1 MIKKEVTYNGL
12 VADFFTD
19 PSVKPSKA
27 MIMLGGSEGGKSWS
41 RIKRPIELLVQ
52 RGYSVLSLAYFKSEG
67 LPSSLEEIPLEY
79 FEKAFD
85 WLSSQEGI
93 VPHEVALLGGSKG
106 SEAAL
111 LLGSRYPQVKAV
123 IAFSS
128 SSVVWQGIP
137 SKRFDIGK
145 DVKSSWSANGE
156 GLPFL
161 PYPSSIKKLDLIL
174 LRLRKMH
181 EEALLNTEGAK
192 EATIQV
198 ERIQGAILLFSGE
211 RDRLWPATLMGEQI
225 MSRLKAKGFDNPYEH
240 IVFNSGHNGI
250 VMNKDSW
257 RKIFD
262 FLKEH
267 FA

>member
-1 MIKKEVTYNGL
+1 M
-12 VADFFTD
+12 
-19 PSVKPSKA
+19 
-27 MIMLGGSEGGKSWS
+27 
-41 RIKRPIELLVQ
+41 
-52 RGYSVLSLAYFKSEG
+52 
-67 LPSSLEEIPLEY
+67 
-79 FEKAFD
+79 
-85 WLSSQEGI
+85 
-93 VPHEVALLGGSKG
+93 
-106 SEAAL
+106 
-111 LLGSRYPQVKAV
+111 
-123 IAFSS
+123 
-128 SSVVWQGIP
+128 WQGIP

-145 DVKSSWSANGE
+145 DVKSSWSVNGE

-181 EEALLNTEGAK
+181 KEALLNTEGAK

-198 ERIQGAILLFSGE
+198 ERIQGAILLISGE

-225 MSRLKAKGFDNPYEH
+225 MSRLKAKGFYNPYEH